1 MNIIQYKR
9 SNIYITLAPSLTGL
23 ISHYKYGTYIIFTQ
37 SQIIIVTLHINI

>member
-1 MNIIQYKR
+1 MKIIKYKI

-37 SQIIIVTLHINI
+37 SQIIIITLHIHI